1 MPVATFIVAVI
12 FSADKLRVDV
22 LLIMILISVGVVVA
36 SYGEIEFN
44 VIGTM
49 CQLTGILCEALKLVL
64 TQVLLQKR
72 GLTLNPV
79 TSLYYIAPCS
89 FLFLLP
95 PWLLLEKP
103 TLELSQIR
111 MNLMTFF
118 SNAFCALALNIVM
131 FLVIG
136 RSGAVTFRVAG
147 VLKDWLL
154 ISLSMLIFPDYFLTK
169 LNVIGYAIALSGVVM
184 YQIIKARDS
193 NQHIETIEKGNKG
206 QIHSPTFTYHNP
218 ISQIKYR
225 NVKII
230 FSDIIQLCSFVM
242 QELKLAWLLILKFE
256 LQTTMI

>member
-72 GLTLNPV
+72 GLTLNPI

-103 TLELSQIR
+103 TLEVSQIQ

-147 VLKDWLL
+147 VLKDWIL
-154 ISLSMLIFPDYFLTK
+154 ITLSMVIFPDYFLTK
-169 LNVIGYAIALSGVVM
+169 LNVIGYAIALCGVVM
-184 YQIIKARDS
+184 YQVIKARDS
-193 NQHIETIEKGNKG
+193 SQHIIETIEKGNKG
-206 QIHSPTFTYHNP
+206 
-218 ISQIKYR
+218 
-225 NVKII
+225 
-230 FSDIIQLCSFVM
+230 
-242 QELKLAWLLILKFE
+242 
-256 LQTTMI
+256 